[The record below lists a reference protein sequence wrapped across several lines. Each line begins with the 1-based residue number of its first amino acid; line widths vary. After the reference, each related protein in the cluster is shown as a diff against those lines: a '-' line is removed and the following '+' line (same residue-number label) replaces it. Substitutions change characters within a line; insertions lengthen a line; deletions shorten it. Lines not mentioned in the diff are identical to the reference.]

1 MNLRGWDRFRQG
13 HQSAPSMPTPYT
25 FDGVIQH
32 YAWGGYSY
40 LPELLDEPNP
50 QHQPWAEL
58 WMGAHPKG
66 PGQLRGSEHTLD
78 ELIAREP
85 KTLLGAEVAR
95 RFNDQLPFLF
105 KILDVREM
113 LSIQVH
119 PTKDA
124 AERGFAREEHEGPG
138 RDAPDRNY
146 RDDNHKPEL
155 GVALTDFYLLHG
167 FQSPAAI
174 RKTLTTIPGWDLLL
188 DTLDTDGTKALYARV
203 MHADQTE
210 IDRLLQPLVNRLAEG
225 AYTREEPDF
234 WAQRAVEQYTD
245 DGHHDRGMFSIY
257 WFNLVHL
264 RPGEGIFQDAGI
276 PHAYLEGCCIELM
289 ANSDNVL
296 RGGLTP
302 KHIDVPELLD
312 KTRFSPV
319 TPDVLHPK
327 AAGPSWQTYP
337 TPAPDFKLFR
347 STPAAGTSITV
358 DTRSGAA
365 ILLLLDGQLSGD
377 GVALDETAR
386 TTFIAAGSTLSLEVT
401 EDSTVFLATVGE

>member
-1 MNLRGWDRFRQG
+1 
-13 HQSAPSMPTPYT
+13 MPTPYP

-32 YAWGGYSY
+32 YAWGGYDY
-40 LPELLDEPNP
+40 LPELLDKPNP
-50 QHQPWAEL
+50 RREPWAEL

-85 KTLLGAEVAR
+85 ATLLGVEVAE
-95 RFNDQLPFLF
+95 RFGDRLPFLF

-119 PTKDA
+119 PTKEA
-124 AERGFAREEHEGPG
+124 AEKGFAHEERDGPA

-167 FQSPAAI
+167 FQSPATI
-174 RKTLTTIPGWDLLL
+174 RKTLTSIPGWNALLEPF
-188 DTLDTDGTKALYARV
+188 DAEGTKGLYAHV
-203 MHADQTE
+203 MHADQDE
-210 IDRLLQPLVNRLAEG
+210 IDRLLQPLVDRLQG
-225 AYTREEPDF
+225 GDYTREAPDF

-312 KTRFSPV
+312 KTRFGPV
-319 TPDVLHPK
+319 MPEVLHPE
-327 AAGPSWQTYP
+327 AAGSNWQTYP

-347 STPAAGTSITV
+347 STPAGGTSITV

-365 ILLLLDGQLSGD
+365 ILLLLEGQLSSD

-386 TTFIAAGSTLSLEVT
+386 TTFIAAGTTLTLEAAM
-401 EDSTVFLATVGE
+401 DSTVFLATVRE